1 MKIGELAAQSGVSA
15 KTIRFWEEAG
25 VLPLPPRSPSGY
37 RDYQPAIADRLTF
50 IRHAQSAGL
59 SLDQIRRVLGIGD
72 SGERPCQHVT
82 QLINERLA
90 EVEARIADL
99 KATRSHLRLLAR
111 RAADQDPT
119 QCSGYCS
126 ILDDPAAERAGPV
139 ATGLRAL
146 M

>member
-1 MKIGELAAQSGVSA
+1 MRIGELAAQSGVPA

-25 VLPLPPRSPSGY
+25 VVPLPLRTSAGY
-37 RDYQPAIADRLTF
+37 RDYQPTVVDRLTF
-50 IRHAQSAGL
+50 VRHAQSAGF

-99 KATRSHLRLLAR
+99 KATRSHLRVLAR
-111 RAADQDPT
+111 RAADQDPA

-126 ILDDPAAERAGPV
+126 ILDDPIAD
-139 ATGLRAL
+139 
-146 M
+146 

>member
-1 MKIGELAAQSGVSA
+1 MKIGELASRSGVPA

-25 VLPLPPRSPSGY
+25 VVPPPSRTSSGY
-37 RDYQPAIADRLTF
+37 RDYQPAVAERLTF
-50 IRHAQSAGL
+50 IRHAQSAGF

-72 SGERPCQHVT
+72 SGERPCRHVT
-82 QLINERLA
+82 ELIHERLA
-90 EVEARIADL
+90 EVEARIEDL
-99 KATRSHLRLLAR
+99 KATRSHLRVLAR

-126 ILDDPAAERAGPV
+126 ILDDPGAGRAELAT
-139 ATGLRAL
+139 TGLRAL

>member
-1 MKIGELAAQSGVSA
+1 MKIGELAADSGVPA

-25 VLPLPPRSPSGY
+25 VLPQPSRTSSGY
-37 RDYQPAIADRLTF
+37 RDYEPAAVDRLTF
-50 IRHAQSAGL
+50 IRHAQSAGF

-82 QLINERLA
+82 QLINQRLS

-99 KATRSHLRLLAR
+99 KATRSHLRVLAR
-111 RAADQDPT
+111 RAADLDPS

-126 ILDDPAAERAGPV
+126 ILDEP
-139 ATGLRAL
+139 L
-146 M
+146 